1 MNDDTQTTGG
11 DTRELFPPRPTKSL
25 LPMRSAFQTGDTL
38 DSLRRAFVANYRL
51 LTSGE
56 NSLMRLARMA
66 LLAIRKSA
74 ALMFGSPEVAD
85 AFLMGGY

>member
-1 MNDDTQTTGG
+1 MNNTGHLYPACTT
-11 DTRELFPPRPTKSL
+11 RLL
-25 LPMRSAFQTGDTL
+25 LPMRSAFKTGNTL
-38 DSLRRAFVANYRL
+38 DGLRRAFVANYRL

-74 ALMFGSPEVAD
+74 ALMFGSAEVEE
-85 AFLMGGY
+85 AFLVRGY

>member
-1 MNDDTQTTGG
+1 MNDTGQ
-11 DTRELFPPRPTKSL
+11 LFPPCTTRLL
-25 LPMRSAFQTGDTL
+25 LPMRSAFKTANTL
-38 DSLRRAFVANYRL
+38 DGLRRAFVANYRL

-85 AFLMGGY
+85 AFLVGGY